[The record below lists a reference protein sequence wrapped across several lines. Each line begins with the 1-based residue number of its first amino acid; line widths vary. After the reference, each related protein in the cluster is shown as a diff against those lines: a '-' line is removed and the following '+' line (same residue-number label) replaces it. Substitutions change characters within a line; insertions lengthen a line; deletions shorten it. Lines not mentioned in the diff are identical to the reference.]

1 MQGINQ
7 SGTRGANKSMPS
19 WVRTVITSIDKW
31 SNWVGY
37 AVMLTLIPMVLGGAY
52 EVIARYAFKAP
63 TVWSTDVTFM
73 ANGTMYMLGGAYA
86 LLKGSHVRTDMFYDK
101 YSDRTKGIVD
111 LITYLILF
119 LPVMVVIFYISIND
133 AIRAF
138 ELQEKSNAGLWQPI
152 LWPFRAVIPLAAVL
166 LFIQGVSELLKSA
179 WAIKTGQLY
188 ETHEKIEI

>member
-1 MQGINQ
+1 MHGTSQ
-7 SGTRGANKSMPS
+7 SNTMGNDPSMPS
-19 WVRTVITSIDKW
+19 WVRKVINGIDKW
-31 SNWVGY
+31 SDWVGY

-52 EVIARYAFKAP
+52 EVIARYFFKAP

-86 LLKGSHVRTDMFYDK
+86 LLKGSHVRTDMFYEK
-101 YSDRTKGIVD
+101 YSDRTKGMVD
-111 LITYLILF
+111 LIAYVVFFI
-119 LPVMVVIFYISIND
+119 PVMVVIFYISIND

-138 ELQEKSNAGLWQPI
+138 EIQERSNAGMWQPI

-166 LFIQGVSELLKSA
+166 LSIQGVSEILKSA
-179 WAIKTGQLY
+179 WAVKTGRLY